1 MTNEQMS
8 DCVQLNPWNIA
19 WSLKRRQLLHSPSPL
34 GDVDGVL
41 HVEEVLGHLLAQ
53 PLPLDLPPAHLAV
66 HVRPGCRLLVPAR
79 VCLELARVGEA
90 GLARQACVENGG
102 WPETSWWPWSILL
115 WPWWSWLMGGVDGQ

>member
-1 MTNEQMS
+1 M
-8 DCVQLNPWNIA
+8 
-19 WSLKRRQLLHSPSPL
+19 KRRQLLHSPSPL

-66 HVRPGCRLLVPAR
+66 HVRPRCLLLVPAR

-90 GLARQACVENGG
+90 GLARQARVENGG

-115 WPWWSWLMGGVDGQ
+115 LWSWWFWLMGGVDGQGWSWSLVHSGSWRAHLT

>member
-1 MTNEQMS
+1 M
-8 DCVQLNPWNIA
+8 
-19 WSLKRRQLLHSPSPL
+19 KRRQLLHSPSPL

-66 HVRPGCRLLVPAR
+66 HVRPGCLLLVPAR

-90 GLARQACVENGG
+90 GLAGQARVENGG
-102 WPETSWWPWSILL
+102 GPEMSILVRS
-115 WPWWSWLMGGVDGQ
+115 WWSWLMGGVDGQGWSWSLVHSGSWRAHLT